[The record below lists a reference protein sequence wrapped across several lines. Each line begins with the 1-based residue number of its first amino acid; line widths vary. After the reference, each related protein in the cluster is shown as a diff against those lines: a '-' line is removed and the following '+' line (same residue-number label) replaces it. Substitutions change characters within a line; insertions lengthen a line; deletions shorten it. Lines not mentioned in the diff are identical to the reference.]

1 MIDLHS
7 HILPGVDD
15 GASDIE
21 ESAAILKDMEQ
32 KGVKKIA
39 ATPHYPFYKDKDYK
53 KFIGEKVEQLTQKA
67 KAENIEIEIFT
78 GSEILIEKKLP
89 WLLND
94 NKLLTI
100 NNSDYLLLETHPIL
114 LPDYFP
120 EIIHDIQAMDFKIII
135 AHPERYSYIQKDPAQ
150 LYDWVEL
157 YNLKLMLNSSSML
170 GLHGKRA
177 QSTAEKLIDVGL
189 CHLMSSDTH
198 GIDKRPFTLDK
209 ALKKAEKIRKGSD
222 KLFTKNA
229 EAVLANSKLQSFEIK
244 EKRNSIFE
252 RIFSFII

>member
-21 ESAAILKDMEQ
+21 ESAAILKNMVQ
-32 KGVKKIA
+32 KGVRKIA
-39 ATPHYPFYKDKDYK
+39 ATPHYPLYKNKDFK
-53 KFIGEKVEQLTQKA
+53 KFIGEKVEQLKQKA
-67 KAENIEIEIFT
+67 KAENIDIDILS
-78 GSEILIEKKLP
+78 GSEILVEKKLP

-100 NNSDYLLLETHPIL
+100 NDSDYLLLETHPIL

-120 EIIHDIQAMDFKIII
+120 EIIHDIQAMGFKIII
-135 AHPERYSYIQKDPAQ
+135 AHPERYSFIQKEPSL
-150 LYDWVEL
+150 LYDWIEL
-157 YNLKLMLNSSSML
+157 YDLKLMLNSSSIL
-170 GLHGKRA
+170 GLHGKKA
-177 QSTAEKLIDVGL
+177 QKTAEKLLDTGL

-198 GIDKRPFTLDK
+198 GIKKRPFTLDK
-209 ALKKAEKIRKGSD
+209 ALQKAEKIRKGSNE
-222 KLFTKNA
+222 LFSDNA
-229 EAVLANSKLQSFEIK
+229 EAVLANSKVKNFEIK
-244 EKRNSIFE
+244 EKRNSILG

>member
-21 ESAAILKDMEQ
+21 ESAAILKNMEQ

-39 ATPHYPFYKDKDYK
+39 ATPHYPLYKDKDFK
-53 KFIGEKVEQLTQKA
+53 KFIGEKVEQLKQKA
-67 KAENIEIEIFT
+67 EAENIEIEIFS
-78 GSEILIEKKLP
+78 GSEILVEKKLP

-100 NNSDYLLLETHPIL
+100 NDSNYLLLETHPIL

-120 EIIHDIQAMDFKIII
+120 EIIHDIQAMGFKIII
-135 AHPERYSYIQKDPAQ
+135 AHPERYSFIQKDPTL
-150 LYDWVEL
+150 LYDWVEI
-157 YNLKLMLNSSSML
+157 YDLKLMLNSSSIL
-170 GLHGKRA
+170 GLHGKKA
-177 QSTAEKLIDVGL
+177 QNTAEKLLDTGL

-198 GIDKRPFTLDK
+198 GIKKRPFTLDK
-209 ALKKAEKIRKGSD
+209 ALQKAEKIRKGSNE
-222 KLFTKNA
+222 LFSDNA
-229 EAVLANSKLQSFEIK
+229 EAVLANSKVKNFEIK
-244 EKRNSIFE
+244 EKRNSILG

>member
-15 GASDIE
+15 GAADME
-21 ESAAILKDMEQ
+21 ESAAILKFMQQ
-32 KGVKKIA
+32 KGLKKIA
-39 ATPHYPFYKDKDYK
+39 ATPHYPLYKEKDYK
-53 KFIGEKVEQLTQKA
+53 KMIGEKLGQLREKA
-67 KAENIEIEIFT
+67 KSENIDIEILS

-100 NNSDYLLLETHPIL
+100 NNTDYLLLETHPIL

-120 EIIHDIQAMDFKIII
+120 EIIHDIQAMGFKIII
-135 AHPERYSYIQKDPAQ
+135 AHPERYNFIQKDPTL

-157 YNLKLMLNSSSML
+157 YDLKLMLNSSSIF

-177 QSTAEKLIDVGL
+177 QNTAEKLLDIGL

-198 GIDKRPFTLDK
+198 GIDKRPFTLAK
-209 ALKKAEKIRKGSD
+209 GLNKAEKIRKGS
-222 KLFTKNA
+222 KKIFKANA
-229 EAVLANSKLQSFEIK
+229 KAVLANDKVESFEIK

-252 RIFSFII
+252 KIFSFII